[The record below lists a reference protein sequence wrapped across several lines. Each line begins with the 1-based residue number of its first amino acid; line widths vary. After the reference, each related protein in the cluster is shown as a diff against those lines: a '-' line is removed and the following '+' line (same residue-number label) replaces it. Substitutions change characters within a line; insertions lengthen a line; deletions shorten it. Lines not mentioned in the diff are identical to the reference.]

1 MRVLVT
7 GAGGLLAAAII
18 REFEREDEVVAFD
31 RAGLNVGSRTEVAR
45 VVADSR
51 PDVVINCAAYNDV
64 DGAEDNAPDALRINA
79 LAVRWL
85 GAGARSAGAA
95 LVHFSTD
102 FVFDGTATRPYTE
115 DDAPNPRSVY
125 AASKLVGEWFGLEHP
140 AGYVLRVESL
150 FGEPRRTETRPG
162 SLGTLVARIRAGEPV
177 PAFVDR
183 TVSPTYTTDAASATR
198 ALLVRRAPPGLYHCV
213 NSGTATWAEIA
224 TEAARLIDLP
234 VRIAPITLDEVK
246 LKAPRPRYCALSNA
260 KLQAA
265 ACTMPTWQDALKRHL
280 TR

>member
-18 REFEREDEVVAFD
+18 REFERDHEVVAFD
-31 RAGLNVGSRTEVAR
+31 RAGLNVGCRSDVAR
-45 VVADSR
+45 VVDDSR

-64 DGAEDNAPDALRINA
+64 DGAEDHAPEALRINA

-85 GAGARSAGAA
+85 AGSARSAGAA

-102 FVFDGTATRPYTE
+102 FVFDGTATQPYTE
-115 DDAPNPRSVY
+115 EDAPNPRSVY
-125 AASKLVGEWFGLEHP
+125 AASKLVGEWFALEYSS
-140 AGYVLRVESL
+140 GYVLRVESL
-150 FGEPRRTETRPG
+150 FGEPRRTATRRG

-183 TVSPTYTTDAASATR
+183 TVSPTYTTDAASAAC
-198 ALLVRRAPPGLYHCV
+198 ALLARRAPPGLYHCV
-213 NSGTATWAEIA
+213 NSGAATWVEIA

-234 VRIAPITLDEVK
+234 VRIAPITLDDVK
-246 LKAPRPRYCALSNA
+246 LKAQRPRYCALSNA

-265 ACTMPTWQDALKRHL
+265 GCVMPTWQDALRRHL
-280 TR
+280 GG